1 MTGPLEEGMGMPG
14 TSQQNDLY
22 QTSTIGVDIT
32 EFAAISRTNDSDY
45 IQRRTIVPDQSLLVS
60 PPPEIPVQIDPGQ
73 ELSRSIPTPELSDN
87 PSNSRCASLSD
98 FLEADAMRQLP
109 PDSPGEGSSTFFED
123 ALNFH
128 GREASEIRPTAREQ
142 NFITGDHQNQWGD
155 PNAWNNWLPLT
166 EKPRPPILD

>member
-1 MTGPLEEGMGMPG
+1 MTGPLEEGIGMPG

-98 FLEADAMRQLP
+98 FLEADAMRQPP
-109 PDSPGEGSSTFFED
+109 PDSPGERSSIFFED
-123 ALNFH
+123 AFF
-128 GREASEIRPTAREQ
+128 REASETRPTARDQ
-142 NFITGDHQNQWGD
+142 NLITGDQNQWGD
-155 PNAWNNWLPLT
+155 HNAWIRNNWLPLT